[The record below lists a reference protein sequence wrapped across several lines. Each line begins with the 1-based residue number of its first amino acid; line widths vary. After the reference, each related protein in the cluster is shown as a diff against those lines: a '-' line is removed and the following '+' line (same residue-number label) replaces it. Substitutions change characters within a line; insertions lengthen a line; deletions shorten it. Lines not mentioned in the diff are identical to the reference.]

1 MARNKSS
8 RGPLPCRARETR
20 GVQHL
25 VAERI
30 RRPGE
35 GPLIVASWAIV
46 GAAVVGALYVGR
58 DLLIPIALALL
69 LAFVLSPLV
78 SLAKR
83 ARVPRSLAVV
93 ALVFMAFGV
102 IVGLGAVLAGQ
113 VAQLAGDLPKY
124 QSTMRAK
131 VQSIG
136 EMIGGGATLDRAA
149 DLLQDLGEELDRP
162 KGPAQPFPT
171 GRADDRKPQEP
182 VTVQVRQPPPT
193 ALENLRA
200 MIEPLIHPL
209 ATTGVMI
216 IFVIFILLQR
226 EDIRNR
232 FMRLAGAQDIQRTT
246 AALDDAAR
254 RLSRLLL
261 TQLALNSAF
270 GLVIG
275 IGLAAIGVP
284 SAALWGIMAAVLRFV
299 PYIGAVIGALFPMAL
314 AAAVDPGWTGFLL
327 TAALFGI
334 TEFTLA
340 HLIEPMAFG
349 RSTGLSPVAV
359 VVSATFWT
367 ALWGPIGLV
376 LATPLTVCL
385 VVLGRHVPSL
395 SFLDTLFGDRPALSP
410 PEIFYQRMLAR
421 DPLEASE
428 KARQV
433 LQERSLS
440 AYYEEVAL
448 PGLLLAQRD
457 AERGA
462 LQAERLEAL
471 RASVSE
477 LIEDLDV
484 FDDTDPKE
492 GEETQ
497 DPEAIDA
504 IETVEDD
511 ASAADLPQ
519 PPENVGPPDR
529 AYRVRCVGARTPVE
543 GAAAEIVA
551 QLLGKHGLAPQ
562 LEDDD
567 FLLTS
572 GVVEMEAAGPTIVCV
587 TFLDAEEAHVRL
599 VVRRVRRRLPSAYVV
614 AACWTSEERELPA
627 EEVRQTARAD
637 AVAVSL
643 RDVVERCLAEARR
656 RSEPAREPQP
666 ERAAVSA

>member
-1 MARNKSS
+1 M
-8 RGPLPCRARETR
+8 
-20 GVQHL
+20 QQL

-35 GPLIVASWAIV
+35 GPLVVAAWSIV
-46 GAAVVGALYVGR
+46 GAAVVGALYIGR

-69 LAFVLSPLV
+69 LSFVLSPLV

-83 ARVPRSLAVV
+83 VRIPRSIAVV
-93 ALVFMAFGV
+93 ALVLMAFGV

-131 VQSIG
+131 VQSVG
-136 EMIGGGATLDRAA
+136 EMMGGGATLDRAA

-162 KGPAQPFPT
+162 KSSGQTFPT
-171 GRADDRKPQEP
+171 DGRPGSGKPQDP
-182 VTVQVRQPPPT
+182 VPVQVRQPPPT
-193 ALENLRA
+193 AVENMRA
-200 MIEPLIHPL
+200 VIEPLIHPL

-232 FMRLAGAQDIQRTT
+232 FMRLAGSQDIQRTT

-275 IGLAAIGVP
+275 FGLAAIGVP

-299 PYIGAVIGALFPMAL
+299 PYIGAIIGALLPMAL
-314 AAAVDPGWTGFLL
+314 AAAVDPGWSSFLL
-327 TAALFGI
+327 TAAFFAV

-376 LATPLTVCL
+376 LSTPLTICL

-395 SFLDTLFGDRPALSP
+395 SFLDTLLGDRPALSP

-421 DPLEASE
+421 DPIEASE
-428 KARQV
+428 KAREV

-471 RASVSE
+471 RSSVSE
-477 LIEDLDV
+477 LIEDLDS
-484 FDDTDPKE
+484 FDDTDPKD
-492 GEETQ
+492 GEETL

-504 IETVEDD
+504 IEHVETD
-511 ASAADLPQ
+511 ASAADLTPGPQ
-519 PPENVGPPDR
+519 SAPRPDP
-529 AYRVRCVGARTPVE
+529 AFRVRCVGARTPVE
-543 GAAAEIVA
+543 GAAAEIMA
-551 QLLGKHGLAPQ
+551 QLLNKHGLAPQ

-572 GVVEMEAAGPTIVCV
+572 GVVEMEAAGPSIVCV
-587 TFLDAEEAHVRL
+587 AFLDAEEAHVRL

-614 AACWTSEERELPA
+614 AACWTSDERELPA
-627 EEVRQTARAD
+627 DDIRQAARAD
-637 AVAVSL
+637 AVALSL
-643 RDVVERCLAEARR
+643 RGVVERCLDEARR
-656 RSEPAREPQP
+656 RSETRAAETQE
-666 ERAAVSA
+666 ERTAVSA

>member
-1 MARNKSS
+1 M
-8 RGPLPCRARETR
+8 
-20 GVQHL
+20 QQL

-35 GPLIVASWAIV
+35 GPLVVAAWSIV
-46 GAAVVGALYVGR
+46 GAAVVGALYIGR

-69 LAFVLSPLV
+69 LSFVLSPLV

-83 ARVPRSLAVV
+83 VRIPRSIAVV
-93 ALVFMAFGV
+93 ALVLMAFGV

-131 VQSIG
+131 VQSVG
-136 EMIGGGATLDRAA
+136 EMMGGGATLDRAA

-162 KGPAQPFPT
+162 KSSGQTFPT
-171 GRADDRKPQEP
+171 DGRPGSGKPQDP
-182 VTVQVRQPPPT
+182 VPVQVRQPPPT
-193 ALENLRA
+193 AVENMRA
-200 MIEPLIHPL
+200 VIEPLIHPL

-232 FMRLAGAQDIQRTT
+232 FMRLAGSQDIQRTT

-275 IGLAAIGVP
+275 FGLAAIGVP

-299 PYIGAVIGALFPMAL
+299 PYIGAIIGALLPMAL
-314 AAAVDPGWTGFLL
+314 AAAVDPGWSSFLL
-327 TAALFGI
+327 TAAFFAV

-376 LATPLTVCL
+376 LSTPLTICL

-395 SFLDTLFGDRPALSP
+395 SFLDTLLGDRPALSP

-421 DPLEASE
+421 DPIEASE
-428 KARQV
+428 KAREV

-471 RASVSE
+471 RSSVSE
-477 LIEDLDV
+477 LIEDLDS

-492 GEETQ
+492 GEETL

-504 IETVEDD
+504 IEHVESD
-511 ASAADLPQ
+511 ASAADLTPGPQ
-519 PPENVGPPDR
+519 SAPRPDP
-529 AYRVRCVGARTPVE
+529 AFRVRCVGARTPVE
-543 GAAAEIVA
+543 GAAAEIMA

-572 GVVEMEAAGPTIVCV
+572 GVVEMEAAGPSIVCV
-587 TFLDAEEAHVRL
+587 AFLDAEEAHVRL

-627 EEVRQTARAD
+627 DDIRQAARAD
-637 AVAVSL
+637 AVALSL
-643 RDVVERCLAEARR
+643 RGVVERCLDEARR
-656 RSEPAREPQP
+656 RSETRAAATP
-666 ERAAVSA
+666 EERTAVSA

>member
-1 MARNKSS
+1 M
-8 RGPLPCRARETR
+8 
-20 GVQHL
+20 QQL

-35 GPLIVASWAIV
+35 GPLVVAAWSIV
-46 GAAVVGALYVGR
+46 GAAVVGALYIGR

-69 LAFVLSPLV
+69 LSFVLSPLV

-83 ARVPRSLAVV
+83 VRIPRSIAVV
-93 ALVFMAFGV
+93 ALVLMAFGV

-131 VQSIG
+131 VQSVG
-136 EMIGGGATLDRAA
+136 EMMGGGATLDRAA

-162 KGPAQPFPT
+162 KSSGQTFPT
-171 GRADDRKPQEP
+171 DGRPGSGKPQDP
-182 VTVQVRQPPPT
+182 VPVQVRQPPPT
-193 ALENLRA
+193 AVENMRA
-200 MIEPLIHPL
+200 VIEPLIHPL

-232 FMRLAGAQDIQRTT
+232 FMRLAGSQDIQRTT

-275 IGLAAIGVP
+275 FGLAAIGVP

-299 PYIGAVIGALFPMAL
+299 PYIGAIIGALLPMAL
-314 AAAVDPGWTGFLL
+314 AAAVDPGWSSFLL
-327 TAALFGI
+327 TAAFFAV

-376 LATPLTVCL
+376 LSTPLTICL

-395 SFLDTLFGDRPALSP
+395 SFLDTLLGDRPALSP

-421 DPLEASE
+421 DPIEASE
-428 KARQV
+428 KAREV

-471 RASVSE
+471 RSSVSE
-477 LIEDLDV
+477 LIEDLDS
-484 FDDTDPKE
+484 FDDTDPKD
-492 GEETQ
+492 GEETL

-504 IETVEDD
+504 IEHVETD
-511 ASAADLPQ
+511 ASAADLTPGPQ
-519 PPENVGPPDR
+519 SAPRPDP
-529 AYRVRCVGARTPVE
+529 AFRVRCVGARTPVE
-543 GAAAEIVA
+543 GAAAEIMA
-551 QLLGKHGLAPQ
+551 QLLNKHGLAPQ

-572 GVVEMEAAGPTIVCV
+572 GVVEMEAAGPSIVCV
-587 TFLDAEEAHVRL
+587 AFLDAEEAHVRL

-614 AACWTSEERELPA
+614 AACWTSDERELPA
-627 EEVRQTARAD
+627 DDIRQAARAD
-637 AVAVSL
+637 AVALSL
-643 RDVVERCLAEARR
+643 RGVVERCLDEARR
-656 RSEPAREPQP
+656 RSETRAAATP
-666 ERAAVSA
+666 EERTAVSA

>member
-1 MARNKSS
+1 M
-8 RGPLPCRARETR
+8 
-20 GVQHL
+20 QQL

-35 GPLIVASWAIV
+35 GPLVVAAWSIV
-46 GAAVVGALYVGR
+46 GAAVVGALYIGR

-69 LAFVLSPLV
+69 LSFVLSPLV

-83 ARVPRSLAVV
+83 VRIPRSIAVV
-93 ALVFMAFGV
+93 ALVLMAFGV

-131 VQSIG
+131 VQSVG
-136 EMIGGGATLDRAA
+136 EMMGGGATLDRAA

-162 KGPAQPFPT
+162 KSSGQTFPT
-171 GRADDRKPQEP
+171 DGRPGSGKPQDP
-182 VTVQVRQPPPT
+182 VPVQVRQPPPT
-193 ALENLRA
+193 AVENMRA
-200 MIEPLIHPL
+200 VIEPLIHPL

-232 FMRLAGAQDIQRTT
+232 FMRLAGSQDIQRTT

-275 IGLAAIGVP
+275 FGLAAIGVP

-299 PYIGAVIGALFPMAL
+299 PYIGAIIGALLPMAL
-314 AAAVDPGWTGFLL
+314 AAAVDPGWSSFLL
-327 TAALFGI
+327 TAAFFAV

-376 LATPLTVCL
+376 LSTPLTICL

-395 SFLDTLFGDRPALSP
+395 SFLDTLLGDRPALSP

-421 DPLEASE
+421 DPIEASE
-428 KARQV
+428 KAREV

-471 RASVSE
+471 RSSVSE
-477 LIEDLDV
+477 LIEDLDS

-492 GEETQ
+492 GEETL

-504 IETVEDD
+504 IEHVESD
-511 ASAADLPQ
+511 ASAADLTPGPQ
-519 PPENVGPPDR
+519 SAPRPDP
-529 AYRVRCVGARTPVE
+529 AFRVRCVGARTPVE
-543 GAAAEIVA
+543 GAAAEIMA

-572 GVVEMEAAGPTIVCV
+572 GVVEMEAAGPSIVCV
-587 TFLDAEEAHVRL
+587 AFLDAEEAHVRL

-627 EEVRQTARAD
+627 DDIRQAARAD
-637 AVAVSL
+637 AVALSL
-643 RDVVERCLAEARR
+643 RGVVERCLDEARCQ
-656 RSEPAREPQP
+656 SGTTL
-666 ERAAVSA
+666 

>member
-1 MARNKSS
+1 M
-8 RGPLPCRARETR
+8 
-20 GVQHL
+20 QQL

-35 GPLIVASWAIV
+35 GPLVVAAWSIV
-46 GAAVVGALYVGR
+46 GAAVVGALYIGR

-69 LAFVLSPLV
+69 LSFVLSPLV

-83 ARVPRSLAVV
+83 VRIPRSIAVV
-93 ALVFMAFGV
+93 ALVLMAFGV

-131 VQSIG
+131 VQSVG
-136 EMIGGGATLDRAA
+136 EMMGGGATLDRAA

-162 KGPAQPFPT
+162 KSSGQTFPT
-171 GRADDRKPQEP
+171 DGRPGSGKPQDP
-182 VTVQVRQPPPT
+182 VPVQVRQPPPT
-193 ALENLRA
+193 AIENMRA
-200 MIEPLIHPL
+200 VIEPLIHPL

-232 FMRLAGAQDIQRTT
+232 FMRLAGSQDIQRTT

-275 IGLAAIGVP
+275 FGLAAIGVP

-299 PYIGAVIGALFPMAL
+299 PYIGAIIGALLPMAL
-314 AAAVDPGWTGFLL
+314 AAAVDPGWSSFLL
-327 TAALFGI
+327 TAAFFAV

-376 LATPLTVCL
+376 LSTPLTICL

-395 SFLDTLFGDRPALSP
+395 SFLDTLLGDRPALSP

-421 DPLEASE
+421 DPIEASE
-428 KARQV
+428 KAREV

-471 RASVSE
+471 RSSVSE
-477 LIEDLDV
+477 LIEDLDS
-484 FDDTDPKE
+484 FDDTDPKD
-492 GEETQ
+492 GEETL

-504 IETVEDD
+504 IEHVESD
-511 ASAADLPQ
+511 ASAADLTPGPQ
-519 PPENVGPPDR
+519 SAPRPDP
-529 AYRVRCVGARTPVE
+529 AFRVRCVGARTPVE
-543 GAAAEIVA
+543 GAAAEIMA
-551 QLLGKHGLAPQ
+551 QLLNKHGLAPQ

-572 GVVEMEAAGPTIVCV
+572 GVVEMEAAGPSIVCV
-587 TFLDAEEAHVRL
+587 AFLDAEEAHVRL

-614 AACWTSEERELPA
+614 AACWTSDERELPA
-627 EEVRQTARAD
+627 DDIRQAARAD
-637 AVAVSL
+637 AVALSL
-643 RDVVERCLAEARR
+643 RGVVERCLDEARR
-656 RSEPAREPQP
+656 RSETRAAATQE
-666 ERAAVSA
+666 ERTAVSA

>member
-1 MARNKSS
+1 M
-8 RGPLPCRARETR
+8 
-20 GVQHL
+20 

-35 GPLIVASWAIV
+35 GPLVVAAWSIV
-46 GAAVVGALYVGR
+46 GAAVVGALYIGR

-69 LAFVLSPLV
+69 LSFVLSPLV

-83 ARVPRSLAVV
+83 VRIPRSIAVV
-93 ALVFMAFGV
+93 ALVLMAFGV

-131 VQSIG
+131 VQSVG
-136 EMIGGGATLDRAA
+136 EMMGGGATLDRAA

-162 KGPAQPFPT
+162 KSSGQTFPT
-171 GRADDRKPQEP
+171 DGRPGSGKPQDP
-182 VTVQVRQPPPT
+182 VPVQVRQPPPT
-193 ALENLRA
+193 AVENMRA
-200 MIEPLIHPL
+200 VIEPLIHPL

-232 FMRLAGAQDIQRTT
+232 FMRLAGSQDIQRTT

-275 IGLAAIGVP
+275 FGLAAIGVP

-299 PYIGAVIGALFPMAL
+299 PYIGAIIGALLPMAL
-314 AAAVDPGWTGFLL
+314 AAAVDPGWSSFLL
-327 TAALFGI
+327 TAAFFAV

-376 LATPLTVCL
+376 LSTPLTICL

-395 SFLDTLFGDRPALSP
+395 SFLDTLLGDRPALSP

-421 DPLEASE
+421 DPIEASE
-428 KARQV
+428 KAREV

-471 RASVSE
+471 RSSVSE
-477 LIEDLDV
+477 LIEDLDS
-484 FDDTDPKE
+484 FDDTDPKD
-492 GEETQ
+492 GEETL

-504 IETVEDD
+504 IEHVETD
-511 ASAADLPQ
+511 ASAADLTPGPQ
-519 PPENVGPPDR
+519 SAPRPDP
-529 AYRVRCVGARTPVE
+529 AFRVRCVGARTPVE
-543 GAAAEIVA
+543 GAAAEIMA
-551 QLLGKHGLAPQ
+551 QLLNKHGLAPQ

-572 GVVEMEAAGPTIVCV
+572 GVVEMEAAGPSIVCV
-587 TFLDAEEAHVRL
+587 AFLDAEEAHVRL

-614 AACWTSEERELPA
+614 AACWTSDERELPA
-627 EEVRQTARAD
+627 DDIRQAARAD
-637 AVAVSL
+637 AVALSL
-643 RDVVERCLAEARR
+643 RGVVERCLDEARR
-656 RSEPAREPQP
+656 RSETRAAATQE
-666 ERAAVSA
+666 ERTAVSA

>member
-1 MARNKSS
+1 M
-8 RGPLPCRARETR
+8 
-20 GVQHL
+20 QQL

-35 GPLIVASWAIV
+35 GPLVVAAWSIV
-46 GAAVVGALYVGR
+46 GAAVVGALYIGR

-69 LAFVLSPLV
+69 LSFVLSPLV

-83 ARVPRSLAVV
+83 VRIPRSIAVV
-93 ALVFMAFGV
+93 ALVLMAFGV

-131 VQSIG
+131 VQSVG
-136 EMIGGGATLDRAA
+136 EMMGGGATLDRAA

-162 KGPAQPFPT
+162 KSSGQTFPT
-171 GRADDRKPQEP
+171 DGRPGSGKPQDP
-182 VTVQVRQPPPT
+182 VPVQVRQPPPT
-193 ALENLRA
+193 AVENMRA
-200 MIEPLIHPL
+200 VIEPLIHPL

-232 FMRLAGAQDIQRTT
+232 FMRLAGSQDIQRTT

-275 IGLAAIGVP
+275 FGLAAIGVP

-299 PYIGAVIGALFPMAL
+299 PYIGAIIGALLPMAL
-314 AAAVDPGWTGFLL
+314 AAAVDPGWSSFLL
-327 TAALFGI
+327 TAAFFAV

-376 LATPLTVCL
+376 LSTPLTICL

-395 SFLDTLFGDRPALSP
+395 SFLDTLLGDRPALSP

-421 DPLEASE
+421 DPIEASE
-428 KARQV
+428 KAREV

-471 RASVSE
+471 RSSVSE
-477 LIEDLDV
+477 LIEDLDS
-484 FDDTDPKE
+484 FDDTDPKD
-492 GEETQ
+492 GEETL

-504 IETVEDD
+504 IEHVETD
-511 ASAADLPQ
+511 ASAADLTPGPQ
-519 PPENVGPPDR
+519 SAPRPDP
-529 AYRVRCVGARTPVE
+529 AFRVRCVGARTPVE
-543 GAAAEIVA
+543 GAAAEIMA
-551 QLLGKHGLAPQ
+551 QLLNKHGLAPQ

-572 GVVEMEAAGPTIVCV
+572 GVVEMEAAGPSIVCV
-587 TFLDAEEAHVRL
+587 AFLDAEEAHVRL

-614 AACWTSEERELPA
+614 AACWTSDERELPA
-627 EEVRQTARAD
+627 DDIRQAARAD
-637 AVAVSL
+637 AVALSL
-643 RDVVERCLAEARR
+643 RGVVERCLDEARR
-656 RSEPAREPQP
+656 RSETRAAATQE
-666 ERAAVSA
+666 ERTAVSA